1 MKNRGLRKSR
11 RAKVQSRKRAC
22 GIRSVEAGVTPADSE
37 VRSCARHGRHY
48 RALRRASRRLFAED
62 FLDVANFALNFSA
75 GLFDGPA
82 IFHVPVASGSSCF
95 LFHVAFNF
103 LRRALE

>member
-1 MKNRGLRKSR
+1 MSP
-11 RAKVQSRKRAC
+11 
-22 GIRSVEAGVTPADSE
+22 EDSE

-82 IFHVPVASGSSCF
+82 ILHVPVASGSSCF

-103 LRRALE
+103 LRRALEFVFRARFHSSESRVMPREDGGRGWMIED